1 MKINHPSKK
10 GERGVT
16 ILIVAMSL
24 LVLVT
29 MAALAIDVAS
39 LYQARAEAQRA
50 ADAAALAG
58 AKMFVTS
65 SYTSTTAINFA
76 NVCETTGP
84 GSARAANRQ
93 AEAAA
98 KVNSIGGNPGVI
110 NRIQCDNT
118 HAGNPRVTVT

>member
-1 MKINHPSKK
+1 MRIHHPSKK

-24 LVLVT
+24 LVLIT

-65 SYTSTTAINFA
+65 SSTSTTPINFA
-76 NVCETTGP
+76 NICTTGGP
-84 GSARAANRQ
+84 GSPRAVNRQ

-98 KVNSIGGNPGVI
+98 KVNSI
-110 NRIQCDNT
+110 
-118 HAGNPRVTVT
+118 AGNP